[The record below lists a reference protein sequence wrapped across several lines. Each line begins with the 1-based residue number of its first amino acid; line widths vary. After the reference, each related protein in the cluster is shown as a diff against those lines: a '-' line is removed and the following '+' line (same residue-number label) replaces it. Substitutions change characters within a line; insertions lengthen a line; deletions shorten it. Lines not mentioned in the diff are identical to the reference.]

1 MGLVA
6 SRRGYIPADL
16 SRRLDH
22 ATPHFYERKMAAFLA
37 HQLGGVDAGSIDD
50 ERRNALAL
58 HYGLARPELD
68 RLLGLLEQV
77 GCGKR
82 RPPKPRR
89 RRDHGRRLE
98 DRCGGLVGR
107 LPRALALRLP
117 TTADTHRA
125 GPVEGEDVWGPV
137 RCSHT
142 LRAAHLA
149 VVAAVCGLARLEG
162 RRQGDQVLCTA
173 GELAFLLQG
182 KRRRSGADLAWI
194 YRLLP
199 YHDQLEL
206 EADVRPNRAGQEPSQ
221 AHRIP
226 SAPIL
231 VVRRQ
236 LDGELLSL
244 PEYAERIGPQGRGS
258 GRCGQ
263 EATIAI
269 TLAPW
274 VWRALDDEQRRP
286 VLMDFTVWSHL
297 APLGKRLYP
306 LLQGLG
312 RSAIDDSL
320 YFYLG
325 PQRLFTLGL
334 RGRRLDQAAAMV
346 RHALTTL
353 YHADQRYTGFGEAK
367 HSGTRYPSFAVKSRR
382 GVRSTPTALARTHR
396 APPRRPR
403 VLRSLPPRRHV
414 QLGRVRRDELAPEA
428 LRRLAVEEARR
439 QASEIRKTILTAYR
453 PTPRVALAGVETQL
467 HGDQLAGRRDRRRS
481 RAGPSP

>member
-1 MGLVA
+1 VP

-22 ATPHFYERKMAAFLA
+22 TTPHFFERKMAAFLA
-37 HQLGGVDAGSIDD
+37 HQLGGVDASSIDD
-50 ERRNALAL
+50 GQRDELAL
-58 HYGLARPELD
+58 HYGLERPELD
-68 RLLGLLEQV
+68 HLLGLLDQV
-77 GCGKR
+77 GCGN

-107 LPRALALRLP
+107 LPRALALRMP
-117 TTADTHRA
+117 TTADTHRV
-125 GPVEGEDVWGPV
+125 GPIDGEDVWGPV

-149 VVAAVCGLARLEG
+149 LVAAVCGLARLPG
-162 RRQGDQVLCTA
+162 RRRGDQVLCTA

-194 YRLLP
+194 YGLLAD
-199 YHDQLEL
+199 HDQLDL
-206 EADVRPNRAGQEPSQ
+206 EADVRPNRANQEPSE

-226 SAPIL
+226 SAPI
-231 VVRRQ
+231 VGVRRQ
-236 LDGELLSL
+236 LDGELVSL
-244 PEYAERIGPQGRGS
+244 PEYAERIGPDGHGS

-269 TLAPW
+269 TLARW

-286 VLMDFTVWSHL
+286 VLIDFTVWSHL

-353 YHADQRYTGFGEAK
+353 YHADQRYEGFGEGK
-367 HSGTRYPSFAVKSRR
+367 HAGTRYPSFAVKSRR
-382 GVRSTPTALARTHR
+382 GVRSMPTALARTHR

-428 LRRLAVEEARR
+428 LRRLGVEEARR
-439 QASEIRKTILTAYR
+439 QATEIRRTILAAYR
-453 PTPRVALAGVETQL
+453 PVPRAGLAVARTDL
-467 HGDQLAGRRDRRRS
+467 HCDQLAARRDQRRS